1 MPLRL
6 KRGATEGL
14 QESICPTVPTR
25 ATVSAHT
32 QWYGVSP
39 IPEKSHIL
47 TPCPPDLAPPRP
59 APPLHLIA
67 PYSSMKA
74 PDPAGSSTAGDQKSS
89 GAGVV
94 PNAAW
99 AAGTATP
106 AVSSAV
112 SRAPTDSEVS
122 AMVSLSSLFS
132 SRRISSGVSVGSTA
146 RVDTMRATLRAVGE
160 HGGEMRF

>member
-1 MPLRL
+1 MPLNLRFPASRKGGRKVLATQCSQQQRL
-6 KRGATEGL
+6 E
-14 QESICPTVPTR
+14 R
-25 ATVSAHT
+25 APWA
-32 QWYGVSP
+32 SP
-39 IPEKSHIL
+39 PM
-47 TPCPPDLAPPRP
+47 TPPRP
-59 APPLHLIA
+59 IPPLHLIA

-74 PDPAGSSTAGDQKSS
+74 PAPAGSSTAGDQKSS